1 MTSNPNPFEF
11 IEQRGASDKGAASD
25 AKRKQSQIDASE
37 LLGSLVQKEQ
47 YLGETLRMDFRNVTV
62 QVNDHHRKTVG
73 GIPHLS
79 YLVASRIQ
87 DWKQPIEWA
96 EEDACVLL
104 LRVLGAAPTPS
115 EMMDTIVRAEAA
127 RRATGNDTAHWETT
141 EYMDGY
147 TRYQLSFA
155 GLQCE
160 VVGTYYLGRQNDDP
174 DSGLELR
181 FGTDINNFYP
191 NSGLKVYK
199 PIGDALRTIVNY
211 RDPSLT
217 PEHPLK
223 NYAVPIG
230 HVRYA
235 STNRPMQGVD
245 EVDVWI
251 APVDMLAQRTALFGM
266 SRTGKSNTTKI
277 IARAIYNLRLAK
289 DAPIDVGQL
298 IFDYNGEYANEN
310 TQGGADIEANAL
322 KNVWRESGGKINNVV
337 TYGMNKPST
346 DPDRRLL
353 QINAFGN
360 PVRDWPNQETT
371 ADDLDMLN
379 VGKNIL
385 HDLLADDP
393 AKYIKN
399 FCEVDLSPP
408 DNLSDGSKQ
417 TRFRRAILIYRA
429 LIKKAGLVPPT
440 TLDKPDTRGLKGH
453 GLFGA
458 PLLDAMRGS
467 PDDSQRGAYAAAADA
482 LDVANVGKLTWD
494 RLSNALESLANFI
507 ASKDS
512 GYPQFNTEYI
522 VDSKSGEP
530 WADQNVTRLLEM
542 FRYPNGAKS
551 VARLNPYHEPANAR
565 DFAQQIYEDLLQ
577 GKLVIVDQAGG
588 EPSLNEAAARRIM
601 WATFKGNQQAF
612 IAGKTPKD
620 ILIYVEEAHNL
631 LPPSKADD
639 LKDVWV
645 RTAKEG
651 SKYRIGLIY
660 ATQEVSSIQKNIL
673 KNTANWFIS
682 HLNNTDE
689 TKELRKFYDFANF
702 EDSILRAQ
710 NRGFLRA
717 KMLSNPYINPIQ
729 IQRFVL
735 NLKNTAQ

>member
-1 MTSNPNPFEF
+1 MSNPDPFQF
-11 IEQRGASDKGAASD
+11 AEQRGELEKGAAVK
-25 AKRKQSQIDASE
+25 AKDDQEAKHAAE
-37 LLGSLVQKEQ
+37 LLGTLVQKDQ

-62 QVNDHHRKTVG
+62 QVHDHHRRTVG

-87 DWKQPIEWA
+87 QWKKPIAWA
-96 EEDACVLL
+96 EEDASVLL

-115 EMMDTIVRAEAA
+115 DMMDTVIRAEAA
-127 RRATGNDTAHWETT
+127 RRAAGHDSAHWETMDF
-141 EYMDGY
+141 MDGY

-160 VVGTYYLGRQNDDP
+160 VVGTFYLGRDP
-174 DSGLELR
+174 QDNLELR

-199 PIGDALRTIVNY
+199 PIGEALRVIVNF

-217 PEHPLK
+217 PDHPLK
-223 NYAVPIG
+223 DYAVPIG
-230 HVRYA
+230 EVRYA
-235 STNRPMQGVD
+235 STNRLMQGVD
-245 EVDVWI
+245 DVDVWI
-251 APVDMLAQRTALFGM
+251 APVDMLAQRSALFGM

-277 IARAIYNLRLAK
+277 IAKAIYNLRLAK
-289 DAPIDVGQL
+289 QNPIEVGQL

-322 KNVWRESGGKINNVV
+322 KNVWRESTTGSKDNVV
-337 TYGMNKPST
+337 TYGLSKPAT

-353 QINAFGN
+353 QINAYGN
-360 PVRDWPNQETT
+360 PPRDWSDQTLAEE
-371 ADDLDMLN
+371 DLDMLN

-385 HDLLADDP
+385 QDLMADDP

-408 DNLSDGSKQ
+408 DNLKDGGKQ
-417 TRFRRAILIYRA
+417 LRYRRNILIYRA
-429 LIKKAGLVPPT
+429 LLARAGLTPPPS
-440 TLDKPDTRGLKGH
+440 LPKPEIKGLRADQ
-453 GLFGA
+453 GLFGSE
-458 PLLDAMRGS
+458 LLDAMRNS
-467 PDDSQRGAYAAAADA
+467 PDENERAKYAIAADT
-482 LDVANVGKLTWD
+482 LDIANASKITWD
-494 RLSNALESLANFI
+494 KLSNALESLANFI
-507 ASKDS
+507 SSKDS
-512 GYPQFNTEYI
+512 GYSAFNTSYI
-522 VDSKSGEP
+522 QGSKSGEP
-530 WADQNVTRLLEM
+530 WADPNAERLLEM

-551 VARLNPYHEPANAR
+551 VARLEPYHEPSNTR
-565 DFAQQIYEDLLQ
+565 DFAQQIYDDLVH

-601 WATFKGNQQAF
+601 WSVFKGNQRTF
-612 IAGKTPKD
+612 IEGGTPKD
-620 ILIYVEEAHNL
+620 ILVYVEEAHNL

-682 HLNNTDE
+682 HLNNSDE

-710 NRGFLRA
+710 NRGFLRV
-717 KMLSNPYINPIQ
+717 KMLSNPYINPVQ

-735 NLKNTAQ
+735 DLQKQA